1 MEDGKTE
8 SEEKSKDERTQ
19 KWRRRKKIKG
29 KKDTCWPLICVQRNT
44 KKYKHPRTNSTKRKQ
59 TSVSERLTLKIT
71 VVQPREA
78 LDEAGYLC
86 WTGPR
91 LNGASLDRWRATNVN
106 VLVDISK

>member
-44 KKYKHPRTNSTKRKQ
+44 KKYTTPTNEFNKTQ
-59 TSVSERLTLKIT
+59 TNFCK
-71 VVQPREA
+71 
-78 LDEAGYLC
+78 
-86 WTGPR
+86 
-91 LNGASLDRWRATNVN
+91 
-106 VLVDISK
+106 